1 MRTSCMKI
9 YEAKIEENRKENPA
23 SEPDKDQNTWLIVGK
38 FVEDVP
44 NWETA
49 QLDFHS
55 AEIGAE
61 FIEGSNSGPK
71 TFTVRTRGESP
82 LRKGDVIHVNV
93 REENRAPQSSVGG
106 LPRTG

>member
-1 MRTSCMKI
+1 MKI
-9 YEAKIEENRKENPA
+9 YEAKIEENKKEDPR
-23 SEPDKDQNTWLIVGK
+23 SEPDKDRSTWLIVGK

-49 QLDFHS
+49 KLDFRS

-61 FIEGSNSGPK
+61 IVESSSSGPK

-82 LRKGDVIHVNV
+82 LRKGDVIQVNV
-93 REENRAPQSSVGG
+93 REDKSERQSIV
-106 LPRTG
+106 TGPPKMG